1 MCVLHPV
8 ESAGHIMH
16 PVRPRHE
23 MSTHYFSFSGA
34 SRALNIDA
42 LFLMLG
48 WDWYGYDKKCAGIH
62 YAKLV
67 FLHQVGSK
75 GHIVHFG
82 VSRARNIDAP
92 IFMLGWALCGF
103 HK

>member
-1 MCVLHPV
+1 
-8 ESAGHIMH
+8 
-16 PVRPRHE
+16 
-23 MSTHYFSFSGA
+23 MSTHYFSFLGA

-42 LFLMLG
+42 LFLMLW